1 MNHLK
6 HLSFSASNTFL
17 SSSSKAKR
25 SHWKLLFKKV
35 FFFFLIFIII
45 NFIKIINLLL
55 LDWSYLSPGI
65 TFAQFQFA
73 FWFCL
78 VYIHSKFDLTF
89 HFGFRL
95 ELTFE
100 SRWQSVDLFSSLLCC
115 ILVSKQVSSHNHHT
129 SKETI
134 RFWMTKL
141 ILITTN
147 CKMASFKMTMTLIIW
162 SRNYRWLN
170 RIATNVQLSCHQ
182 VSYSKNSNS

>member
-17 SSSSKAKR
+17 SRSFKAKR
-25 SHWKLLFKKV
+25 SNWKLLLKK
-35 FFFFLIFIII
+35 FYFLIFIII

-55 LDWSYLSPGI
+55 LLDWNYLSPGI

-73 FWFCL
+73 FWFYL
-78 VYIHSKFDLTF
+78 VYIDSKFKLTF
-89 HFGFRL
+89 HFGFHL

-100 SRWQSVDLFSSLLCC
+100 SQWQSVDLFSSLLCC
-115 ILVSKQVSSHNHHT
+115 ILVSKQVLSHNHHT

-141 ILITTN
+141 ILIMTN
-147 CKMASFKMTMTLIIW
+147 CKMVSSKMTMTLIIW
-162 SRNYRWLN
+162 SRNYHWLN
-170 RIATNVQLSCHQ
+170 RIATNVQLSYHQ